1 MRVLHWSTA
10 VLLLG
15 PYLAV
20 WAIGRIASE
29 ADAVWL
35 AMLHRSFGP
44 LARAVFVLHGW
55 TGMAL
60 LGLIGL
66 HVLAALHHH
75 FVRRDTVLVS
85 MLPATRNFAA
95 PGSADAKYAPIGGGP
110 S

>member
-1 MRVLHWSTA
+1 MLIVQPLLGMLGTMLHGDRATVFGS
-10 VLLLG
+10 LLL
-15 PYLAV
+15 PKVLPV
-20 WAIGRIASE
+20 NQ
-29 ADAVWL
+29 
-35 AMLHRSFGP
+35 P

-85 MLPATRNFAA
+85 MLPAVRNLAA
-95 PGSADAKYAPIGGGP
+95 PGSAGAKHAPIGGGP